1 MRIPNSMRAWPAA
14 VASCRSPL
22 RRGALLLGLVVAVGA
37 GDVMAHGGPV
47 IPHRVAALEV
57 RGELPPPPSG
67 VASIKFG
74 EFFRMPIGPRG
85 LEPTEKLM
93 ALNGKPVRLV
103 GYMVREENPTAGRF
117 LFSPLRLTLGDEDES
132 LSDDLPAT
140 TVFVHFRE
148 AKDKSVPYIT
158 GLIQLTGLL
167 EVGAMDEADDRVSAV
182 RLVLNPQT
190 AKRLWRAK
198 PVLRTSAR

>member
-1 MRIPNSMRAWPAA
+1 MHVFSSMPGWSGVIPSLHSM
-14 VASCRSPL
+14 CRG
-22 RRGALLLGLVVAVGA
+22 GALLVGLMAALGSGPVV
-37 GDVMAHGGPV
+37 AHGGAV
-47 IPHRVAALEV
+47 VPHRVAALEV